1 MKKILVI
8 SAACLAVFAGV
19 PNRSVADETLGSGS
33 DASVGT
39 TVADLERRIVELE
52 AKVGGKMVK
61 PAFQPR
67 GPKVRQLRRPAQE
80 SSLNLEQDTTAD

>member
-39 TVADLERRIVELE
+39 TVADL
-52 AKVGGKMVK
+52 
-61 PAFQPR
+61 
-67 GPKVRQLRRPAQE
+67 
-80 SSLNLEQDTTAD
+80 